1 MRGYPSSWK
10 DSFESSITHRQ
21 LTSSVILILGL
32 ILGLI
37 RDLGLI
43 RFLVGIRDLR
53 LGEGMMLILILIF
66 FFIFS
71 ILGVPVLVVIGIF
84 LLIIRSVILR

>member
-21 LTSSVILILGL
+21 LTSSVIL

-71 ILGVPVLVVIGIF
+71 MLGVPVLVVIGIL
-84 LLIIRSVILR
+84 LLIIRSVIRSVILR

>member
-10 DSFESSITHRQ
+10 DSFESSITNRQ
-21 LTSSVILILGL
+21 LTSSVIL

-66 FFIFS
+66 FFIF
-71 ILGVPVLVVIGIF
+71 
-84 LLIIRSVILR
+84 